1 MHTSVSMYSTNK
13 AGSQNS
19 VGFFSIFF
27 FFLICHAR
35 HVLQHIHLWI
45 SMQMTDTLWKTSP
58 RETCLLKLDVVS
70 WLNALETERSQ
81 HWFVFT
87 YGIFTWINP
96 GGLFKKNKNK
106 TWTHNCCIPFKGDW
120 MCCIKAKALQ
130 RPLLKRQCI
139 IEWRQQ
145 SLKKKLALLF
155 AKVASFHR
163 GREAVCPP
171 EGQD

>member
-1 MHTSVSMYSTNK
+1 MVYFVFICKDTHTSVSMYSTNK

-19 VGFFSIFF
+19 VGFFSIF

-96 GGLFKKNKNK
+96 GGLFKK
-106 TWTHNCCIPFKGDW
+106 
-120 MCCIKAKALQ
+120 
-130 RPLLKRQCI
+130 
-139 IEWRQQ
+139 
-145 SLKKKLALLF
+145 KKKHEHTIAAFPLKETECVALRLKLYKDLCWKGS
-155 AKVASFHR
+155 A
-163 GREAVCPP
+163 
-171 EGQD
+171 